1 MGSEDLRSR
10 RTKASLRD
18 SLIKILLNQ
27 PFSKINVT
35 DLCEQ
40 ALLTRG
46 TFYQHYLDKYDLLTD
61 VFRQLTLPTSAIT
74 YEVIFLQTAETMHS
88 MASPVLF
95 SIFKK
100 QSHDPEFQEVQRDFY
115 ISYYTNLSR

>member
-1 MGSEDLRSR
+1 M
-10 RTKASLRD
+10 
-18 SLIKILLNQ
+18 
-27 PFSKINVT
+27 
-35 DLCEQ
+35 
-40 ALLTRG
+40 LTRG

-74 YEVIFLQTAETMHS
+74 YEVIFLQPSETMHS

-100 QSHDPEFQEVQRDFY
+100 QSHDPEFQEVQRGFY
-115 ISYYTNLSR
+115 ISYYTKLLEPMNWQSPCPKASLLRLSSTPS